1 MRFSRPRGSVP
12 SNRTRKKKQID
23 DYDDP
28 AQLLVHIPPPLH
40 FCASAASV
48 IIRDGFYLILL
59 HLIMVVSRVC
69 SGSQGQAGEPIC
81 VVAMTTH
88 GEAAKLS
95 VVSARWRCICTKQDF
110 ESPAIDGH
118 MFVCLSFLLRLEPCH
133 RSAPQRC
140 SDPPL
145 FPSSVIYSGVFRF
158 LKF

>member
-1 MRFSRPRGSVP
+1 MTTMILLSFSY
-12 SNRTRKKKQID
+12 IF
-23 DYDDP
+23 
-28 AQLLVHIPPPLH
+28 PLH

-95 VVSARWRCICTKQDF
+95 VMSARWRCICTKLDF
-110 ESPAIDGH
+110 ESPATDGH

-140 SDPPL
+140 SNPPL
-145 FPSSVIYSGVFRF
+145 FPSSVIYSSVFWF

>member
-1 MRFSRPRGSVP
+1 MTTMILLSFSYIFLPP
-12 SNRTRKKKQID
+12 
-23 DYDDP
+23 
-28 AQLLVHIPPPLH
+28 HPPLH

-95 VVSARWRCICTKQDF
+95 VMSARWRCICTKLDF
-110 ESPAIDGH
+110 ESPATDGH
-118 MFVCLSFLLRLEPCH
+118 MFVCLSLLLRLEPCH

-145 FPSSVIYSGVFRF
+145 FPSSVIYSSVFWF